1 MKLYILSINEFN
13 NEKSRE
19 HYVDLI
25 DAERRERIEKIK
37 SENDKLRSLAAGVL
51 INHMRE
57 DAQISSPISYGEH
70 GKPYVTD
77 NSLYF
82 NLSHSGDYVAIAY
95 GDNEVGIDIQK
106 KRKITEALA
115 ARILTPSELGNVNTT
130 DQDLMGLTWSIK
142 EAYIKMIGV
151 GLSFDMRNCEIKD
164 DRVLCLTGSY
174 PDAYFKSFTIMG
186 GDIPYYLTVCSAS
199 HGLPDSYE
207 LLTLA

>member
-1 MKLYILSINEFN
+1 MKLYILSINELN
-13 NEKSRE
+13 NEKFRE
-19 HYVDLI
+19 HYMNLVSPK
-25 DAERRERIEKIK
+25 RRERIEKIK

-57 DAQISSPISYGEH
+57 DAQISAPISYGEH

-77 NSLYF
+77 NSIYF

-115 ARILTPSELGNVNTT
+115 ARILTPAESETLITT
-130 DQDLMGLTWSIK
+130 DQDIMGLIWSIK

-164 DRVLCLTGSY
+164 DRILCLTGSY
-174 PDAYFKSFTIMG
+174 PDAYFKSFTIMD

-199 HGLPDSYE
+199 PKLPDSYE